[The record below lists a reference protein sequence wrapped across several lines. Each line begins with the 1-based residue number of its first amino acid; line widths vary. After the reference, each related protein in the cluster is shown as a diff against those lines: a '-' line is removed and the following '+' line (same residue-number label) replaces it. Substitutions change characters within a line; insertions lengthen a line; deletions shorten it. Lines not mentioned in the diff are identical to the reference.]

1 VLQDI
6 INLFP
11 TTTMAN
17 KATVMLD
24 VVNRRKEIEDYLNKL
39 QIERPKEDSIVS
51 TAPIAKVDAPVN
63 PKPVVT
69 NKQVADTTTIKQ
81 VPVKPVVDNNKISPP
96 VVAKKDSVQPKTPAV
111 NSPKGFVNDPAAI
124 HYVIII
130 TDKVDGV
137 FVNEAKNAFNR
148 YNKANFYNKQI
159 DIASEIIDDSYRV
172 IFMSG
177 FENLEASMAYVDK
190 VKKIAATDIVPWLPA
205 AKYSFGVLTAANLE
219 LLKANKDIP
228 AYKKF
233 LAEAFP
239 GKF

>member
-1 VLQDI
+1 
-6 INLFP
+6 
-11 TTTMAN
+11 MAT

-24 VVNRRKEIEDYLNKL
+24 VVNRRKEIEEYLNKL
-39 QIERPKEDSIVS
+39 QIERPAEDSSVT
-51 TAPIAKVDAPVN
+51 TAPTAKVNAPVITT
-63 PKPVVT
+63 PTVT
-69 NKQVADTTTIKQ
+69 NKPVTDTAVKQ
-81 VPVKPVVDNNKISPP
+81 APAKPPIDNNKVPPP
-96 VVAKKDSVQPKTPAV
+96 VIAKKDSVQTKAPVV

-177 FENLEASMAYVDK
+177 FENLEATMTYVDK
-190 VKKIAATDIVPWLPA
+190 VKKIAATEIVPWLPV
-205 AKYSFGVLTAANLE
+205 AKYSFGVVTAANLE